1 RISRFYQLPKAVI
14 PPERYVRLIGVI
26 FAKKGIDPHYLG
38 LTEQY
43 ACRILRMK
51 GEAVS
56 KPPYAAAEAL
66 AAADESIAE
75 IIGAVSNGSFT
86 KNIRR
91 LKNSLLPP
99 AGEITAEYKM

>member
-1 RISRFYQLPKAVI
+1 MDPNGVNRLLARISRFYQLPKAVI

-43 ACRILRMK
+43 ACRILRME

-56 KPPYAAAEAL
+56 KPPYAAAASAS
-66 AAADESIAE
+66 AAAYGVYDWMREYSRNHRGRLE
-75 IIGAVSNGSFT
+75 RIIQ
-86 KNIRR
+86 
-91 LKNSLLPP
+91 
-99 AGEITAEYKM
+99 EEY